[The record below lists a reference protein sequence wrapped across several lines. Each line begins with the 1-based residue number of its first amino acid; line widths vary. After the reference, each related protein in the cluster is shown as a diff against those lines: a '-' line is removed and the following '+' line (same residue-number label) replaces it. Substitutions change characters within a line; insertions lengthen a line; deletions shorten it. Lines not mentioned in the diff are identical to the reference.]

1 MVQQA
6 EPIEVSTTTSIV
18 RITVAIG
25 RNRVVRRLLAAA
37 GLYGSLTHASGRRK
51 RELGTRMAIGAER
64 GGVLLLVLKECA
76 YRVPDF

>member
-1 MVQQA
+1 MRRSGPSSEAERMSRLRHLAVLAMVA
-6 EPIEVSTTTSIV
+6 L
-18 RITVAIG
+18 
-25 RNRVVRRLLAAA
+25 LLAAA